1 MADNNSALVGVG
13 AAGKIYV
20 APYGTSAPTD
30 ASTALPTTWQNFG
43 YVSEEG
49 IVISENAE
57 STELVSWGGVPVK
70 TTKTK
75 YSEKIAFTPIEVNE
89 VVLKQTYGD
98 DNVTVT
104 AGSGTTPTK
113 IVASH
118 TSDDLPA
125 VAICVD
131 VVHSDTVKGR
141 YYASNA
147 QLVERGDLTLA
158 GTDAAGREL
167 GFQCNPGTDGKTT
180 MIEFEDIL
188 EG

>member
-113 IVASH
+113 IMASH

-141 YYASNA
+141 YYAS
-147 QLVERGDLTLA
+147 
-158 GTDAAGREL
+158 
-167 GFQCNPGTDGKTT
+167 TT